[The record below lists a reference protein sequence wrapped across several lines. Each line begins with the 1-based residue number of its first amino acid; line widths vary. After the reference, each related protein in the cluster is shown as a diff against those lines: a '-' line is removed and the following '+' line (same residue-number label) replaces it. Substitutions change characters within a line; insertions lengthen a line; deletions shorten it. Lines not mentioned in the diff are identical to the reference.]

1 MSAGAVLEAGRGRVF
16 YDFTYVGRNFIDTPN
31 TRSEA
36 LPARYLHD
44 AGYRMRVRPGLT
56 ATFEIKNIGNE
67 GIVDYA
73 RYPLPGR
80 SVDARM
86 SWEF

>member
-1 MSAGAVLEAGRGRVF
+1 M
-16 YDFTYVGRNFIDTPN
+16 
-31 TRSEA
+31 

-67 GIVDYA
+67 KTYDYA